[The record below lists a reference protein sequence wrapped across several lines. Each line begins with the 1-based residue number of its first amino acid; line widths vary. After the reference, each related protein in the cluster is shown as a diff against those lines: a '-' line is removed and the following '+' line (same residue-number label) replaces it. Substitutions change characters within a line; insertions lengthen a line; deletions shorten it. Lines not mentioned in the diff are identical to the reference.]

1 VPSPILPGDA
11 SSSPP
16 SSRGRL
22 WPNSGPNVRA
32 GFAACAA
39 ELRVSTEP
47 WVFIDG
53 LLFIALPYAVLYHL
67 LLAFPSGVL
76 QTPLERVL
84 VGLTYVSAAVAHPVQ
99 VFFQD
104 TARQGL
110 PENPLLI
117 SSEREVVSTIS
128 DLRFVIGLV
137 LLSGLALVLGRRWRA
152 TPRSQRAALARSWS
166 RVGSS
171 WGFWAS
177 GTGRCWQARAT
188 KSSIASRR
196 LV

>member
-1 VPSPILPGDA
+1 MTAV
-11 SSSPP
+11 
-16 SSRGRL
+16 
-22 WPNSGPNVRA
+22 

-53 LLFIALPYAVLYHL
+53 LLFIALPYAVLYHR

-76 QTPLERVL
+76 RTPFERVL

-99 VFFQD
+99 VRFQD
-104 TARQGL
+104 TAQQRL

-128 DLRFVIGLV
+128 DLRFATA
-137 LLSGLALVLGRRWRA
+137 LLR
-152 TPRSQRAALARSWS
+152 ARSALQPCAMQCS
-166 RVGSS
+166 P
-171 WGFWAS
+171 
-177 GTGRCWQARAT
+177 
-188 KSSIASRR
+188 
-196 LV
+196 